1 MIMGCQGVHRGL
13 WRCQKNKQ
21 PFESRY
27 KQGREG
33 CGRWNA
39 HMGKTNSKRVDTRCQ
54 YCNRRVA
61 FTPRRKGGKW
71 GRGRP
76 RSIVYVHFPDDTPLE
91 ALIEARDG
99 LNSALP
105 TPTGP
110 LVVDLDDEGLP
121 TGFRKARE
129 LK

>member
-1 MIMGCQGVHRGL
+1 MIAPNSNWAKKGAPQQIRD
-13 WRCQKNKQ
+13 
-21 PFESRY
+21 
-27 KQGREG
+27 G

-39 HMGKTNSKRVDTRCQ
+39 HKGRKKSKRVDTRCQ
-54 YCNRRVA
+54 YCGRRIAFYPIRKNRR
-61 FTPRRKGGKW
+61 
-71 GRGRP
+71 GRT
-76 RSIVYVHFPDDTPLE
+76 RSVHYIHFPDDTPLE

-110 LVVDLDDEGLP
+110 LVVDLNEEGLP
-121 TGFRKARE
+121 TGFTKARE

>member
-1 MIMGCQGVHRGL
+1 MSEKAKMMNMMNGPNSEWVQRGCPTQIR
-13 WRCQKNKQ
+13 R
-21 PFESRY
+21 
-27 KQGREG
+27 G

-39 HMGKTNSKRVDTRCQ
+39 HKGRKRSKRVDTRCQ
-54 YCNRRVA
+54 YCGRRIAFYPVRKNRRG
-61 FTPRRKGGKW
+61 RK
-71 GRGRP
+71 
-76 RSIVYVHFPDDTPLE
+76 RSVHYIHFPEDTPFE

-110 LVVDLDDEGLP
+110 LVVDLDDEGKP